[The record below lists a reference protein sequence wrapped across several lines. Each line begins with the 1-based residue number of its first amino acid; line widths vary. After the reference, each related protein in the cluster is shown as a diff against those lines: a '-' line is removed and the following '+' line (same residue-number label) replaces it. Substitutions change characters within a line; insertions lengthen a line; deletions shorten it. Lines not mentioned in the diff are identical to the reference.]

1 MLLSD
6 QETLPG
12 ECVYVI
18 TGIANTADLI
28 EQLGDGETDVFLV
41 RALKRAEG
49 VAKHFDGKIVSRA
62 ANHLVV
68 LAPTR
73 EAANQMIEEIQAKF
87 SSLWVPQQATVRYF
101 SRIDEHMGARRSSRV
116 RARIRYDQ
124 ETFLLDADAPLFTVG
139 RLPGVTLCID
149 SERVS
154 RRHARIELQGDK
166 IIFEDTST
174 NGSFV
179 QFEGKAESTRVHQ
192 RKQEIHRNAIISFG
206 WPIEEPKAARISL
219 EILKQGRH

>member
-1 MLLSD
+1 MLSSD

-18 TGIANTADLI
+18 AGIANTAHLI
-28 EQLGDGETDVFLV
+28 EQLGDGETSVFLV

-49 VAKHFDGKIVSRA
+49 VAKHFGGKIVTHA
-62 ANHLVV
+62 ADHLII
-68 LAPTR
+68 LAPDR
-73 EAANQMIEEIQAKF
+73 EAANQMIEEIETKF
-87 SSLWVPQQATVRYF
+87 SSLWVPQNASVRYF
-101 SRIDEHMGARRSSRV
+101 SRIDERMAARRSSRMHV
-116 RARIRYDQ
+116 RIHHDQ
-124 ETFLLDADAPLFTVG
+124 ETFPLDSDNPLFTIG
-139 RLPGVTLCID
+139 RLPDVSLCID